1 MSRMVTTT
9 VGTPRLPV
17 PSQLEPISRR
27 DDFLEIV
34 IPRQAHQRF
43 VIDNAI
49 AVGFS
54 PEVGIREK
62 LVGLTIKAPKAYAIF
77 ALNNDGF
84 IKPIQEEPSQKRPE
98 VWDFAKLDEAGP
110 LVILSLFTIV
120 GNSAGISVRTRDINT
135 IVPEEFLN
143 DPLPPGG
150 LSKALRYDE
159 FIGIFEPD
167 PNAVIKYKP

>member
-1 MSRMVTTT
+1 MPGLGVGT

-17 PSQLEPISRR
+17 PQLQPISRR

-34 IPRQAHQRF
+34 IPRRADQRF
-43 VIDNAI
+43 VIDGAI

-54 PEVGIREK
+54 PDGGIRDSIVK
-62 LVGLTIKAPKAYAIF
+62 LTIKAPDTYAIF
-77 ALNNDGF
+77 ALNDNGF
-84 IKPIQEEPSQKRPE
+84 IKPVQQEPSKERPE
-98 VWDFAKLDEAGP
+98 VWDFSKLDEAGP

-120 GNSAGISVRTRDINT
+120 RNSAGISVRTRDINT
-135 IVPEEFLN
+135 IIPEEFLS

-150 LSKALRYDE
+150 LTKALRYDE

-167 PNAVIKYKP
+167 PDAVIRYSP